1 MVIKNN
7 FIKLLILILVTNVLT
22 SSCQNSKMEQTFDWS
37 ATLSAPEEYP
47 VQVYK
52 GEITAKDYKQ
62 SLVGFGT
69 INYGWGNEGG
79 TVVMGPDFK
88 NIPESIEIAWHS
100 FVDQKNFEG
109 KWALPKEEISK
120 LFEQGFI
127 DHTTNKKNTYNQ
139 FIIGL
144 APNGLVVLWL
154 SGVGKQIEIA
164 HFKAKEV
171 SVSMDTIPEDSKPI
185 FSEKYNNVVLSE
197 LNEKFKTFDR
207 IKQNAY
213 PKIDLYENYR
223 ITYLWKPL
231 VELSENGMLTNFVL
245 HTYNGEIEIESSN
258 KKEQLTTHFKQRGVL
273 KYFVF
278 GWMDKVQNKEM
289 GCWLENFDESELF
302 DAYKKFNV
310 SEEINLIVKVISNSK
325 VQIKLKSNSQEIE
338 IKKFKTTIE

>member
-1 MVIKNN
+1 MVINNN
-7 FIKLLILILVTNVLT
+7 FIKLLSLILVTNVVT

-52 GEITAKDYKQ
+52 GEISAKDYNQ
-62 SLVGFGT
+62 SLNGFGT

-79 TVVMGPDFK
+79 TVVMGPDLK
-88 NIPESIEIAWHS
+88 NIPDSLEVAWHS

-109 KWALPKEEISK
+109 KWALPKDEIRK
-120 LFEQGFI
+120 LFEKGFI
-127 DHTTNKKNTYNQ
+127 DYATNKKITYNE

-144 APNGLVVLWL
+144 APNGLVVVWL
-154 SGVGKQIEIA
+154 SGAGNQIEVA

-171 SVSMDTIPEDSKPI
+171 FVTIDTISEDSKPI
-185 FSEKYNNVVLSE
+185 FSEKYNTVVLSE
-197 LNEKFKTFDR
+197 LNEKYNTVEK
-207 IKQNAY
+207 IKQNQY

-223 ITYLWKPL
+223 VKYLWKPII
-231 VELSENGMLTNFVL
+231 EFSEANDLSHFIL
-245 HTYNGEIEIESSN
+245 HTYNGELETEQQQVPN
-258 KKEQLTTHFKQRGVL
+258 YKKRGVL
-273 KYFVF
+273 KKMAFS
-278 GWMDKVQNKEM
+278 WINKNSNTKIS
-289 GCWLENFDESELF
+289 CWLENFDEGELF